1 MGLFEGAESDAERER
16 GDDPFAENH
25 GLGKWCAGWL
35 LGAESARANTSRHI
49 TSSFSLFL
57 PCSSCHLV
65 AWMPERAFVGERDG
79 NYWGGFFLLLL
90 VVE

>member
-1 MGLFEGAESDAERER
+1 VGLFEGAESDAERER

-25 GLGKWCAGWL
+25 GL

-79 NYWGGFFLLLL
+79 NYWGGFFYYY
-90 VVE
+90 